1 MAKAIL
7 ADGDK
12 AAIHATLRGTHPG
25 QMGDIPPTGKEI
37 AIDIVDIV
45 RFQDGMAV
53 ERWAVGDEI
62 GIMRQLGLMP
72 EWGA

>member
-1 MAKAIL
+1 
-7 ADGDK
+7 
-12 AAIHATLRGTHPG
+12 
-25 QMGDIPPTGKEI
+25 MGDIPPTGKEI